1 MKVGLGCKI
10 CLKTGCDS
18 WDRRERGMWTRD
30 RETGR
35 RETVTLEEDA
45 EAMNEKMEER
55 KEGGSKRSHAKG
67 PKDLK
72 VSRSRSEL

>member
-1 MKVGLGCKI
+1 
-10 CLKTGCDS
+10 
-18 WDRRERGMWTRD
+18 
-30 RETGR
+30 
-35 RETVTLEEDA
+35 
-45 EAMNEKMEER
+45 MEER